1 MQSLKTLYDTTLH
14 YFRQIAQIPHGSFH
28 TQELFTFLCKE
39 CEKLNLSMQTD
50 AARNI
55 HAFKGTPKCCLQ
67 GHYDM
72 VCVGVAGE
80 NLPIEIYEEE
90 VIDSLQNENPKNHA
104 ENPFENPCKKHPQK
118 HLQKRPQKHL
128 QKRFLRAKDSSLGA
142 DNGIAIA
149 TILTLAK
156 YEENFELLFTND
168 EEVGMLGAKALE
180 LPIRADILLNLDS
193 EDINE
198 IVLGCAG
205 GVDITAK
212 KRLTPENLG
221 DKTKLKAYRVRS
233 FGFKGGHSGI
243 DIHKNRANAIVEFAH
258 FAHSLQESAGE
269 HLFISD
275 IKGGEKRNSIPVAL
289 QATLFSTQD
298 LCKLTQ
304 TQTPAHQTQAKDF
317 GFEITQD
324 FALTQIESAQT
335 ESFGESLGESLEKSP
350 QAQLSKPF
358 FSLDS
363 ILKPLLCVHSG
374 VYEVDEG
381 SVTNSLNL
389 SLLNLE
395 SENLELCFM
404 ARANDDT
411 LLKRA
416 ITRLETLFGNFDF
429 EVSASDFYSAWKR
442 TIAPDN
448 PILRALIKQFHAQKI
463 EPKIVQIHAGLEC
476 GILQKRLSQ
485 LGKNVTILSIGP
497 SIDFPHSIKE
507 RLDLQ
512 SLEDFIAI
520 VSHFLHELKE

>member
-1 MQSLKTLYDTTLH
+1 MQSLKILYDTTLH

-28 TQELFTFLCKE
+28 TQELFAFLCKE
-39 CEKLNLSMQTD
+39 CEKLNLSVQTD
-50 AARNI
+50 GARNI

-90 VIDSLQNENPKNHA
+90 VIDSLQNENLKNHA
-104 ENPFENPCKKHPQK
+104 ENPFENPHKKHPQK
-118 HLQKRPQKHL
+118 HLQKHPQKH
-128 QKRFLRAKDSSLGA
+128 FLRAKDSSLGA

-269 HLFISD
+269 RLFISD

-298 LCKLTQ
+298 LCELAQ
-304 TQTPAHQTQAKDF
+304 TQTRAHQIQAKDF
-317 GFEITQD
+317 GFEIVQDSAFTQ
-324 FALTQIESAQT
+324 TESTQT
-335 ESFGESLGESLEKSP
+335 ESFGESP
-350 QAQLSKPF
+350 QTQLSKPL

-374 VYEVDEG
+374 VYEVEG
-381 SVTNSLNL
+381 ESVTNSLNL

-448 PILRALIKQFHAQKI
+448 PILRTLIKQFHAQKI

-520 VSHFLHELKE
+520 VLHFLHELKE

>member
-1 MQSLKTLYDTTLH
+1 MQSLKTLYDVTLH
-14 YFRQIAQIPHGSFH
+14 YFHQIAKIPHGSFH
-28 TQELFTFLCKE
+28 TQELFAFLLQE
-39 CEKLNLSMQTD
+39 CEKLNLSVQTD
-50 AARNI
+50 SARNI

-72 VCVGVAGE
+72 VCVGAAGK
-80 NLPIEIYEEE
+80 NLPIEIYEE
-90 VIDSLQNENPKNHA
+90 VADSLQNENPSRA
-104 ENPFENPCKKHPQK
+104 ENPFANPHK
-118 HLQKRPQKHL
+118 
-128 QKRFLRAKDSSLGA
+128 KRFLRAKNSSLGA

-149 TILTLAK
+149 TILALAK

-168 EEVGMLGAKALE
+168 EEVGMLGAKAMD

-212 KRLTPENLG
+212 KRLIPENLTN
-221 DKTKLKAYRVRS
+221 KTSLKAYRVRS

-269 HLFISD
+269 RLFISD

-298 LCKLTQ
+298 LCAIQ
-304 TQTPAHQTQAKDF
+304 AQQTQAKNF

-324 FALTQIESAQT
+324 SVFTQMQSSQIQ
-335 ESFGESLGESLEKSP
+335 SFEESLGEILEKSP
-350 QAQLSKPF
+350 QVQLSKSL

-363 ILKPLLCVHSG
+363 VLKPLLCVHSG
-374 VYEVDEG
+374 VYEVEG
-381 SVTNSLNL
+381 GNVIESLNL
-389 SLLNLE
+389 SLLGLE

-416 ITRLETLFGNFDF
+416 TTRLEMLFGSFNF
-429 EVSASDFYSAWKR
+429 EVSMSDFYSAWKR
-442 TIAPDN
+442 TIALDN
-448 PILRALIKQFHAQKI
+448 PILRTLIKQFHTQKI

>member
-1 MQSLKTLYDTTLH
+1 MQSLKTLYNTTLH
-14 YFRQIAQIPHGSFH
+14 YFYQIAQIPHSSYH
-28 TQELFTFLCKE
+28 TQELFAFLCKE
-39 CEKLNLSMQTD
+39 CEKLNLNVQTD
-50 AARNI
+50 SARNI
-55 HAFKGTPKCCLQ
+55 YAFKGAPKCCLQ

-90 VIDSLQNENPKNHA
+90 VADSLQNENLSVEA
-104 ENPFENPCKKHPQK
+104 
-118 HLQKRPQKHL
+118 HLQKSK
-128 QKRFLRAKDSSLGA
+128 KRFLRAKDSSLGA

-149 TILTLAK
+149 TILALAK

-180 LPIRADILLNLDS
+180 LPIRANILLNLDS

-205 GVDITAK
+205 GVDINVK
-212 KRLTPENLG
+212 KHLTPENLANQ
-221 DKTKLKAYRVRS
+221 TKLKAYRVRS

-243 DIHKNRANAIVEFAH
+243 DIHKNRANAIMEFAH
-258 FAHSLQESAGE
+258 FAHSLQESAKT

-275 IKGGEKRNSIPVAL
+275 ISGGEKRNSIPVAL

-298 LCKLTQ
+298 LCALAQ
-304 TQTPAHQTQAKDF
+304 TQIQTQKDF

-324 FALTQIESAQT
+324 SASTQ
-335 ESFGESLGESLEKSP
+335 GESLDESS
-350 QAQLSKPF
+350 QTLSKPLF
-358 FSLDS
+358 NLDS
-363 ILKPLLCVHSG
+363 LLKPLLCVHSG
-374 VYEVDEG
+374 VYELEDEY
-381 SVTNSLNL
+381 VIDSLNL
-389 SLLNLE
+389 SLLGLKN
-395 SENLELCFM
+395 ENLEFCFM
-404 ARANDDT
+404 ARANDDI
-411 LLKRA
+411 LLKRM
-416 ITRLETLFGNFDF
+416 ITRLETLFGNFNF
-429 EVSASDFYSAWKR
+429 EISMSDFYSAWKR
-442 TIAPDN
+442 TIALDN
-448 PILRALIKQFHAQKI
+448 PILRTLIKQFHAQSI
-463 EPKIVQIHAGLEC
+463 EPKIAQIHAGLEC

-520 VSHFLHELKE
+520 VSRFLHELKE

>member
-14 YFRQIAQIPHGSFH
+14 YFHQIAKIPHGSFH
-28 TQELFTFLCKE
+28 TQELFAFLYKE
-39 CEKLNLSMQTD
+39 CEKLNLSVQTD
-50 AARNI
+50 SARNI

-80 NLPIEIYEEE
+80 NLPIEVYEEE
-90 VIDSLQNENPKNHA
+90 VADSLQDENPKSRA
-104 ENPFENPCKKHPQK
+104 ENPFGNPHK
-118 HLQKRPQKHL
+118 
-128 QKRFLRAKDSSLGA
+128 KRFLRAKNSSLGA

-149 TILTLAK
+149 TILALAK

-168 EEVGMLGAKALE
+168 EEVGMLGAKAMD

-212 KRLTPENLG
+212 KCLTPENLANQ
-221 DKTKLKAYRVRS
+221 TNLKAYRVRS

-269 HLFISD
+269 RLFISD

-298 LCKLTQ
+298 LCAIQ
-304 TQTPAHQTQAKDF
+304 TQAHQTQAKNF
-317 GFEITQD
+317 GFEIMQDSTFTQMQSS
-324 FALTQIESAQT
+324 QIQ
-335 ESFGESLGESLEKSP
+335 SFGESLGEILEKSP
-350 QAQLSKPF
+350 QVRLSKSL

-363 ILKPLLCVHSG
+363 VLKPLLCVHSG
-374 VYEVDEG
+374 VYEVEG
-381 SVTNSLNL
+381 ENVIESLNL
-389 SLLNLE
+389 SLLDLK
-395 SENLELCFM
+395 SGNLELCLM

-416 ITRLETLFGNFDF
+416 ITRLEMLFGSFNF
-429 EVSASDFYSAWKR
+429 EVSMSDFYSAWKR
-442 TIAPDN
+442 TIALDN
-448 PILRALIKQFHAQKI
+448 PILRTLIKQFHAQKI

-520 VSHFLHELKE
+520 ASRFLHELKE